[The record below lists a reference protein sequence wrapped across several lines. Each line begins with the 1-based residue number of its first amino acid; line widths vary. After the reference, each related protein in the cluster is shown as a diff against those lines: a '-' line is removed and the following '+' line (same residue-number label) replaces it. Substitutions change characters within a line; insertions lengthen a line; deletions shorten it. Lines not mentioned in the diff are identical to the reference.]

1 MERVDLWVSRGSFRP
16 RRRRASATLLA
27 LALFV
32 AACGSSGDDDAGTSS
47 ATGAGSTGADATDAA
62 TDDASADGEQAS
74 DDDADDAPASDAAF
88 PRTVTDALGEV
99 EIPEAPLRVVAL
111 DQSLLDAAF
120 TLELEVIGYTTFA
133 DPNGPVPELYG
144 SVADELAADAVWMGD
159 LSTPNLELIAAAQP
173 DLILSSAVRHANIR
187 DQLLEIAPTVMS
199 ESAGGGW
206 KDILR
211 LAGEATG
218 REEVA
223 DAALADYEARAG
235 AIGEAIR
242 AERGDPTI
250 SVIRFVDVI
259 RLYQP
264 VSFSGVVLA
273 DVGLSRPDSQQD
285 TENFIAVISPEELP
299 TADADVIV
307 YATFGD
313 DEVEATV
320 AELTAGPL
328 WTSLSAVEAGEAYAV
343 SDDEWMSG
351 VGLFGAAAI
360 LDDLETIFGVDVP

>member
-1 MERVDLWVSRGSFRP
+1 MPG
-16 RRRRASATLLA
+16 LLA
-27 LALFV
+27 LCLVA
-32 AACGSSGDDDAGTSS
+32 AACGSSSDDTAESSDTAS
-47 ATGAGSTGADATDAA
+47 ATAGDAA
-62 TDDASADGEQAS
+62 TGTESATASEATTDDGEQS
-74 DDDADDAPASDAAF
+74 TDDAAEDGAF

-99 EIPEAPLRVVAL
+99 EIPEAPLRVIAL

-133 DPNGPVPELYG
+133 DPDGPVPELYA
-144 SVADELAADAVWMGD
+144 SVADDLASDAVWMGD

-173 DLILSSAVRHANIR
+173 DLILSSAVRHASIR

-206 KDILR
+206 KDILT

-218 REEVA
+218 REEA
-223 DAALADYEARAG
+223 AAAALADYEARAA

-264 VSFSGVVLA
+264 VSFSGVVLT
-273 DVGLSRPDSQQD
+273 DVGLARPDSQQD
-285 TENFIAVISPEELP
+285 TENFIAIISPEELP

-313 DEVEATV
+313 DEVEAVV

-328 WTSLSAVEAGEAYAV
+328 WTSLSAVAAGEAYPV
-343 SDDEWMSG
+343 SDEEWMSG
-351 VGLFGAAAI
+351 VGLFGARAI